1 MRPIYM
7 SPRTKE
13 QFENIRQERKQ
24 QILDAALEIF
34 ATNGYYKA
42 SISQIAKEACISKGL
57 LYNYFQNKE
66 QLLAEV
72 MSDGIKYLLRGYVQ
86 KSDEPAKAQLK
97 QMIEQSFDFMDEDH
111 KHWQLY
117 FSTMMQTEVQ
127 ALVMEEMM
135 VTLMPVFENIATIF
149 GELGF
154 ENPFLEAQLFA
165 AMLDGFGMNYLINPQ
180 IFPKEYCIKRLCE
193 IYQLNK

>member
-1 MRPIYM
+1 M

-13 QFENIRQERKQ
+13 QFENIRLERKQ
-24 QILDAALEIF
+24 QILDAALNIF
-34 ATNGYYKA
+34 AKNGYYKA
-42 SISQIAKEACISKGL
+42 SISQIAKEASISKGL

-66 QLLAEV
+66 ELLIEV
-72 MSDGIKYLLRGYVQ
+72 MSNGIKYLLRGYGQ
-86 KSDEPAKAQLK
+86 KSDKSAKEQLQK
-97 QMIEQSFDFMDEDH
+97 MIEQSFDMMDEDQ

-135 VTLMPVFENIATIF
+135 VTLMPVFENLAAIF

-154 ENPFLEAQLFA
+154 GTPLQEAQLFG

-180 IFPKEYCIKRLCE
+180 AFPKEYCIKRLCE

>member
-1 MRPIYM
+1 M

-34 ATNGYYKA
+34 AKNGYYKA
-42 SISQIAKEACISKGL
+42 SISQIAKEAKISKGL

-66 QLLAEV
+66 ELLTEV
-72 MSDGIKYLLRGYVQ
+72 MSDGIKYLLRGYA
-86 KSDEPAKAQLK
+86 EKAEGNVKEELK
-97 QMIEQSFDFMDEDH
+97 LMIEKSFDFMDEDQQ
-111 KHWQLY
+111 HWQLY

-135 VTLMPVFENIATIF
+135 ISLMPVFENLAAIF

-154 ENPFLEAQLFA
+154 ENAFQEAQLFG

-180 IFPKEYCIKRLCE
+180 VFPKEYCIKRLCE
-193 IYQLNK
+193 IYQINR

>member
-1 MRPIYM
+1 M

-13 QFENIRQERKQ
+13 QFKNIRQERRE
-24 QILDAALEIF
+24 QILEAALDIF
-34 ATNGYYKA
+34 AKKGYYKA
-42 SISQIAKEACISKGL
+42 SISQIAIEAKISKGL

-66 QLLAEV
+66 DLLKEV

-86 KSDEPAKAQLK
+86 KSDKNAKYRLR
-97 QMIEQSFDFMDEDH
+97 QMIEQSFNMMDEDQ

-127 ALVMEEMM
+127 ALVIEEMM
-135 VTLMPVFENIATIF
+135 VTLMPVFENLAAIF
-149 GELGF
+149 GELGYKNTF
-154 ENPFLEAQLFA
+154 QEAQIFG
-165 AMLDGFGMNYLINPQ
+165 AMLDGFGMNYLINPK

-193 IYQLNK
+193 IYHLK

>member
-1 MRPIYM
+1 M

-34 ATNGYYKA
+34 AKNGYYKA
-42 SISQIAKEACISKGL
+42 SISQIAKEASISKGL

-66 QLLAEV
+66 ELLTEV
-72 MSDGIKYLLRGYVQ
+72 MSGGIKYLLRGYAQ
-86 KSDEPAKAQLK
+86 KSNESAKDQLK
-97 QMIEQSFDFMDEDH
+97 QMIEQSFDMMDEDH

-135 VTLMPVFENIATIF
+135 VTLMPVFENIAAIF

-154 ENPFLEAQLFA
+154 ENEFQEAQLFA

-180 IFPKEYCIKRLCE
+180 TFPKEYCTKRLCE
-193 IYQLNK
+193 IYHLNQ

>member
-1 MRPIYM
+1 M

-34 ATNGYYKA
+34 AKNGYYKA
-42 SISQIAKEACISKGL
+42 SISQIAKEASISKGL

-66 QLLAEV
+66 ELLIKV
-72 MSDGIKYLLRGYVQ
+72 MSDGIIYLLKEYGKRTDDPV
-86 KSDEPAKAQLK
+86 KNQLK
-97 QMIEQSFDFMDEDH
+97 QMIEQSFDMMDEDQR
-111 KHWQLY
+111 HWQLY

-127 ALVMEEMM
+127 ALVMGDLMKS
-135 VTLMPVFENIATIF
+135 LMPVFENLANIF
-149 GELGF
+149 AKIGF
-154 ENPFLEAQLFA
+154 KNYFQEAQLFI

-180 IFPKEYCIKRLCE
+180 TFPKEYCIKRLYE
-193 IYQLNK
+193 IYHLN

>member
-1 MRPIYM
+1 M
-7 SPRTKE
+7 SPRTKA

-34 ATNGYYKA
+34 AKNGYYKA
-42 SISQIAKEACISKGL
+42 SISQIATEANISKGL

-66 QLLAEV
+66 ELLTEV
-72 MSDGIKYLLRGYVQ
+72 MSDGIKYLLRGYGQQSDKSAKEQLQ
-86 KSDEPAKAQLK
+86 K
-97 QMIEQSFDFMDEDH
+97 MIEQSFDMMDEDQ

-135 VTLMPVFENIATIF
+135 VTLMPVFENLATIF

-154 ENPFLEAQLFA
+154 KNAFQEAQLFG

-180 IFPKEYCIKRLCE
+180 VFPKEYCIIRLCE